1 MPRCHFLGYSRVSMI
16 DHVSI
21 YVSDVVR
28 ARDFYRA
35 ALAPTGYDV
44 IMEYPDAVTPIAVG
58 LGVGGKPDLWLVK
71 GNPAQSQH
79 VAVRGATRKVVA
91 AFHAAALAAGGTDH
105 GGPGVRPQ
113 YHASYYGA
121 FILDPDG
128 HNLEVVCH
136 EPYIE

>member
-1 MPRCHFLGYSRVSMI
+1 MI
-16 DHVSI
+16 DHVSV
-21 YVSDVVR
+21 YVSDVAR
-28 ARDFYRA
+28 ARDFYQA
-35 ALAPTGYDV
+35 ALAPTGYTV
-44 IMEYPDAVTPIAVG
+44 IRQYPSAEEPVAVG

-79 VAVRGATRKVVA
+79 VAVRSATRSVVG
-91 AFHAAALAAGGTDH
+91 AFHAAALAAGGKDN

-113 YHASYYGA
+113 YHPAYYGA
-121 FILDPDG
+121 FVLDPDG